1 MKKAI
6 VMAGSRGIGKAIAD
20 ALVSS
25 GLDVVATSTK
35 ELDTSDLEQIRRFI
49 KEQRQ
54 TDILVLNTGGPPAKN
69 FSDIKE
75 EEWLHYHNQLFLG
88 FCLIL
93 QNMKINDGGYIFLI
107 SSFNI
112 KEPDP
117 KLLLSNAYRI
127 AFSSVLKT
135 LSVEFA
141 RRNISCINIAPG
153 PIKTD
158 RLYSLVD
165 DMDAFERSLPMGR
178 AGRPEEI
185 GTFVQ
190 SIVQN
195 EIKYLTGVTIN
206 FDGGVSRSLL

>member
-6 VMAGSRGIGKAIAD
+6 VLAGSRGIGKAIAD
-20 ALVSS
+20 ALLSS
-25 GLDVVATSTK
+25 GLDVVATSTR
-35 ELDTSDLEQIRRFI
+35 ELDTSDLRQVKKFI

-54 TDILVLNTGGPPAKN
+54 TDILVMNTGGPPAKD
-69 FSDIKE
+69 FFDIKE
-75 EEWLHYHNQLFLG
+75 DEWQHYHNQMFLG

-93 QNMKINDGGYIFLI
+93 QNLKINEGGYIFLI

-117 KLLLSNAYRI
+117 KLILSNAYRV

-135 LSVEFA
+135 LSTEFA
-141 RRNISCINIAPG
+141 NRNVSCINIAPG

-165 DMDAFERSLPMGR
+165 DMDTFEATLPMGR

-190 SIVQN
+190 SIIQN
-195 EIKYLTGVTIN
+195 NIKYLTGVTIN
-206 FDGGVSRSLL
+206 FDGGISRSLL